1 MFLASSWKLKL
12 SKNEKES
19 RTQFIVKLS
28 QAYSSISTIQLHIAI
43 AQGTSKIRCHL
54 AQIKWKLRI
63 GTLMTET
70 VTLSRARDRTNK
82 TGKLSSLS
90 QKILCSKTS
99 HLSDKQEG
107 MSHSRSYSICILSD
121 FCFHIASFPLDT
133 KQQILIQ
140 YHPAVCFKWN
150 LQHIK
155 TCQELVIKNTTKSST
170 SNRYRSLGN

>member
-54 AQIKWKLRI
+54 AQTKWKLRI
-63 GTLMTET
+63 GTLMIET

-121 FCFHIASFPLDT
+121 FRVSYCFFPPR
-133 KQQILIQ
+133 
-140 YHPAVCFKWN
+140 Y
-150 LQHIK
+150 K
-155 TCQELVIKNTTKSST
+155 TTNIDSISPCCLF
-170 SNRYRSLGN
+170 